1 MSNFEQYDLS
11 NKEQRMEWIMIKHS
25 PYYTDPDENGVER
38 NVNYDQNMKARYKA
52 IDREREALIFL
63 LKT

>member
-1 MSNFEQYDLS
+1 
-11 NKEQRMEWIMIKHS
+11 MEWIMIKHS

-52 IDREREALIFL
+52 LLTEKERLLFL
-63 LKT
+63 LKNLKLLKEKLKKLH

>member
-38 NVNYDQNMKARYKA
+38 NVNYDQNMKARYRLLTEK
-52 IDREREALIFL
+52 ERLLFL